1 MIQINGLKKKYKD
14 FTLNLT
20 LDLPKGRVSGLV
32 GKNGAGKSTT
42 LKAILGLIQ
51 TDEGSVKVFGKDAF
65 NLTSEEKQQLGV
77 ALSDSSFSGYLTVD
91 AVKNIL
97 KNMYHS
103 FDEEKFLDLSE
114 KMKLPLNKQIKE
126 FSTGMKAKLKV
137 IAALC
142 HKAKLLIMDEPT
154 SGLDVEARNEV
165 LDILREYL
173 AQDDEVSLLISS
185 HISSDLEGLCDDIY
199 LIDEGRLL
207 LHEQTDELLDKYGV
221 IKADDETFEKLEKD
235 HILAYKKEKFGYSLF
250 TDEKEYYRE
259 NYPDLIIENGNI
271 DDLILIMTGGKKK

>member
-14 FTLNLT
+14 FTLDLT

-65 NLTSEEKQQLGV
+65 SLTSEDKQQLGV

-185 HISSDLEGLCDDIY
+185 HISSDLEGLWDDIY

-259 NYPDLIIENGNI
+259 NYPDLIVENGNI

>member
-14 FTLNLT
+14 FTLDLT

-97 KNMYHS
+97 KNMYRS
-103 FDEEKFLDLSE
+103 FDEDKFLNLSE

-221 IKADDETFEKLEKD
+221 IKADDESFEKLEKD

>member
-14 FTLNLT
+14 FTLDLT

-137 IAALC
+137 IAALS

-221 IKADDETFEKLEKD
+221 IKADYETFEKLEKD